1 MNETPDYTAGPG
13 QDAFEARLH
22 AGLNAVQAPA
32 GLQQRLLQIPDM
44 AATAEMQAAPA
55 TATAIERAEAANEPQ
70 FLRRLLPAAAA
81 LLVAIGIGLYYQ
93 PDLNAELASEIF
105 GHIYMEEPF
114 YGEGEVLAMS
124 EVNARLQ
131 PVTGDSLPVEGSGD
145 GSLNGSLDASEAL
158 QVTFAKDCYIAK
170 NRSMHLVVKGATGP
184 VNVMMIPDQVVDSEV
199 TISDQ
204 RFSGLVTPAS
214 GGTLVVVGNKQE
226 PIREYRDL
234 VAAQL
239 KWEY

>member
-1 MNETPDYTAGPG
+1 MNETPDYTAGPS
-13 QDAFEARLH
+13 QDAFEARLQ

-32 GLQQRLLQIPDM
+32 GLQERLLQIPD
-44 AATAEMQAAPA
+44 QVLNAAPA
-55 TATAIERAEAANEPQ
+55 RVEAANESQ

-81 LLVAIGIGLYYQ
+81 LLVAIGIGLYYE
-93 PDLNAELASEIF
+93 PDLNAALASEIF
-105 GHIYMEEPF
+105 GHIYLEEPF
-114 YGEGEVLAMS
+114 YGEGEVLAMA

-131 PVTGDSLPVEGSGD
+131 PVTGDSLPAD
-145 GSLNGSLDASEAL
+145 GSAVLE
-158 QVTFAKDCYIAK
+158 VTFAKDCYIAK
-170 NRSMHLVVKGATGP
+170 KRTMHLVVKGSTGP

-204 RFSGLVTPAS
+204 RFSGLMTPAS

-239 KWEY
+239 EWEY